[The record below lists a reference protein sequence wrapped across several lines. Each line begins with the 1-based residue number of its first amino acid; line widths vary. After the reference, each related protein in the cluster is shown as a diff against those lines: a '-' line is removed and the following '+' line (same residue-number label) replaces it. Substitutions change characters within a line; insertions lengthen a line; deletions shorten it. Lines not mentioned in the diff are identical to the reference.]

1 MRTVTITILRLEM
14 VAELNAD
21 NKLGGRAR
29 EELLLQHLAVLL
41 FSVALI
47 VVTEENQ
54 AEKNAMIII
63 RSAEMG
69 VAKTALENQDF
80 RVLLAITSYLFAKPT
95 SMRGYA
101 GMESENLKI
110 PGENNVTMEISM
122 QVMGVAFSAE

>member
-1 MRTVTITILRLEM
+1 M
-14 VAELNAD
+14 
-21 NKLGGRAR
+21 
-29 EELLLQHLAVLL
+29 
-41 FSVALI
+41 
-47 VVTEENQ
+47 VTEENQ
-54 AEKNAMIII
+54 PEKNAMIII

-101 GMESENLKI
+101 GMESENLN
-110 PGENNVTMEISM
+110 GENNVTMEISV